1 MSTLKISKHSDVPTA
16 LDLVKEEVDK
26 EARRI
31 FSAGGDA
38 LKAGNI
44 KPAKEAIA
52 YAEKLADFVKK
63 IQKLGDEWK
72 KLEAK
77 IDAAAPEVREIVL
90 PTKPQKEHKT
100 GFTRKVTH
108 VSPKTNFTVKLPD
121 GKVIANSKAFWVMAK
136 AIEAMGADKVAALGV
151 LCGGEP
157 LVTKDK
163 TLLRKHPSAIAEI
176 AGGWFV
182 KTHSGTAAKIRY
194 VKQIAKALKVKL
206 VVTKV

>member
-26 EARRI
+26 ESRRI
-31 FSAGGDA
+31 FSAAGDA

-44 KPAKEAIA
+44 KPAKVAIA
-52 YAEKLADFVKK
+52 YAEKLAEFVKK

-77 IDAAAPEVREIVL
+77 IAAASPEVKEIVL
-90 PTKPQKEHKT
+90 PTKPQNGHKT
-100 GFTRKVTH
+100 GYKRKVTH
-108 VSPKTNFTVKLPD
+108 VSPKTNFTVKFSN
-121 GKVIANSKAFWVMAK
+121 GKVIADSKAFRVMAK

-157 LVTKDK
+157 LVTQASLSSRSIR
-163 TLLRKHPSAIAEI
+163 LLLPRLQAVGS
-176 AGGWFV
+176 
-182 KTHSGTAAKIRY
+182 
-194 VKQIAKALKVKL
+194 
-206 VVTKV
+206 

>member
-72 KLEAK
+72 KLEAR
-77 IDAAAPEVREIVL
+77 IDAAAPEVKEIVL

-100 GFTRKVTH
+100 GFTRNVTH
-108 VSPKTNFTVKLPD
+108 VSPKTNFIVKLPD
-121 GKVIANSKAFWVMAK
+121 GKVIADSKAFWVMAK

-163 TLLRKHPSAIAEI
+163 SLLKKHPSAIAEI

-206 VVTKV
+206 VVTNV